1 MKKQGKSLEFFITS
15 CREHNLRITPQRTA
29 IYKALKD
36 DCSHPSADTVHRKI
50 KKTFPNIS
58 FDTVNRTLLSFV
70 DIGVL
75 KIAESYNRQKRF
87 DPNLENHHH
96 LSCIKCGKI
105 IDFNNKEF
113 DELKI
118 PNDIR
123 NKYKVLGKK
132 VVLECI
138 CNKCSGKSKKGGQG

>member
-1 MKKQGKSLEFFITS
+1 MKKQIKSIEFLTTR
-15 CREHNLRITPQRTA
+15 CKEHNLRITPQRTA
-29 IYKALKD
+29 IYKALQND
-36 DCSHPSADTVHRKI
+36 RSHPSADIVYKI
-50 KKTFPNIS
+50 IKATFPNIS

-87 DPNLENHHH
+87 DPNLERHHH

-105 IDFNNKEF
+105 IDFENKDF

-118 PNDIR
+118 PNSIK
-123 NKYKVLGKK
+123 NK
-132 VVLECI
+132 
-138 CNKCSGKSKKGGQG
+138 Q